1 MMSTI
6 QDKREQQRATRRKQ
20 ILEAALRVF
29 MERGFH
35 VTNVSDVAAEAG
47 VSQGTIYWYF
57 ESKDELF
64 NATVLE
70 YFAALAQETRSVL
83 AESASASEKLRV
95 LGEAMGGFAV
105 DASGLLVMFLGYMAA
120 LPDRAQAASF
130 WLDLLLEYKDA
141 LVGIVE
147 EGKRNGEFRDVD
159 AESLVWAVMSA
170 YDGLALY
177 LSLMP
182 DIDTVRVSRTFVDIL
197 IAGLRGEGLTEQP
210 R

>member
-1 MMSTI
+1 MI
-6 QDKREQQRATRRKQ
+6 QDKREQQRAARRKQ

-29 MERGFH
+29 MEKGFH

-70 YFAALAQETRSVL
+70 YFAELGQETRSVL

-95 LGEAMGGFAV
+95 LGEAMGSFAA
-105 DASGLLVMFLGYMAA
+105 DASRLLVMFLGYMAA
-120 LPDRAQAASF
+120 LPDRAQAASS
-130 WLDLLLEYKDA
+130 WLDLLLEYKEA
-141 LVGIVE
+141 LVGIIE
-147 EGKRNGEFRDVD
+147 EGQRSGEFRDVD
-159 AESLVWAVMSA
+159 AESLVWAVMCA

-182 DIDTVRVSRTFVDIL
+182 DIDTAKVSRTLVDTL
-197 IAGLRGEGLTEQP
+197 IAGLEQ
-210 R
+210 